1 MYQPL
6 IKIHPHPA
14 IITQVLCIFVGN
26 KILKLERAE
35 SPYHL
40 GAKAGLPV
48 GLYFVAM
55 FFLFV
60 LMSKLALA
68 SFVLML
74 MILCMPIM
82 LYSTMR
88 ITVSKTQGRVAWSSL
103 WMQGIMSILCGSM
116 ICGFVTMLYFKFVE
130 PTFLLDLV
138 QMCVDTYASIPG
150 KESAQMAEMLQ
161 ELINTG
167 MVPTATS
174 FTMSMFWLTAFSGSM
189 LSLFLALIASA
200 VGKHKYR

>member
-35 SPYHL
+35 SPYYQ
-40 GAKAGLPV
+40 GAVAGVPI

-55 FFLFV
+55 FLLFV
-60 LMSKLALA
+60 LMTKLAFA
-68 SFVLML
+68 SAVLML
-74 MILCMPIM
+74 MIVCLPVAV
-82 LYSTMR
+82 YATMR
-88 ITVSKTQGRVAWSSL
+88 TTVGRTRGKVAWSSL
-103 WMQGIMSILCGSM
+103 WMQGIMSFLFGSV
-116 ICGFVTMLYFKFVE
+116 ICGLVTMIYLKFIE
-130 PTFLLDLV
+130 PNFLVDLF
-138 QMCVDTYASIPG
+138 QMCIDTYASIPG
-150 KESAQMAEMLQ
+150 NEAAQVTEMLQ
-161 ELINTG
+161 NMVKHG
-167 MVPTATS
+167 AVPTATS

>member
-1 MYQPL
+1 
-6 IKIHPHPA
+6 
-14 IITQVLCIFVGN
+14 
-26 KILKLERAE
+26 
-35 SPYHL
+35 
-40 GAKAGLPV
+40 
-48 GLYFVAM
+48 
-55 FFLFV
+55 
-60 LMSKLALA
+60 
-68 SFVLML
+68 
-74 MILCMPIM
+74 M

-88 ITVSKTQGRVAWSSL
+88 ITVSKTQGRVVWSSL

-174 FTMSMFWLTAFSGSM
+174 FTITPKDVNSTNARKTISFA
-189 LSLFLALIASA
+189 
-200 VGKHKYR
+200 GKSEIYIIGNSNC